1 MMARLR
7 KRLGTRSAQ
16 PAPAGGTVQTLSDH
30 APEPTNPQAPHTRAD
45 RPVPAEGLVALT
57 DLPVGR
63 AALVVRLAGG
73 HGMQGRLASMGLHV
87 GSQVR
92 LLHAPRGSGPALVGI
107 GQTRL
112 AIGRGM
118 AERILVSPVP
128 AK

>member
-7 KRLGTRSAQ
+7 KRLGAWIGQ
-16 PAPAGGTVQTLSDH
+16 PAPAGAPVQTLYDH
-30 APEPTNPQAPHTRAD
+30 ASQPTDPQAPHTRAD
-45 RPVPAEGLVALT
+45 GPVPAEGLLALT
-57 DLPVGR
+57 DLPVG
-63 AALVVRLAGG
+63 ASASVVRLAGG

-128 AK
+128 VK

>member
-1 MMARLR
+1 MMTRLR
-7 KRLGTRSAQ
+7 RRLGAWMGQ
-16 PAPAGGTVQTLSDH
+16 PAPAGAHVQTLSESTSESP
-30 APEPTNPQAPHTRAD
+30 AGRACPPD
-45 RPVPAEGLVALT
+45 AHGTGADGGWIALT
-57 DLPVGR
+57 DLPVG
-63 AALVVRLAGG
+63 AAASVIRLAGG

-87 GSQVR
+87 GSRVR

-128 AK
+128 VE